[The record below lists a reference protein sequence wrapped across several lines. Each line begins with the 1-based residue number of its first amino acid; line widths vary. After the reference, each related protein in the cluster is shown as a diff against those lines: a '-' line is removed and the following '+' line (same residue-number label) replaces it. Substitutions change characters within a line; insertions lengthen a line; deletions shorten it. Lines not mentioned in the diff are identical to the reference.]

1 MSDIRRFTGF
11 LAPDGSTHDTEKKAI
26 EYTRLLK
33 IRAAL
38 AERFKGFEVG
48 EDGSADIKAAADFI
62 FEQRAAILACLNPEV
77 LTRKKRTPR
86 VPKETKPVV
95 AAPAAPA
102 VVAPAAVAAPVAVAK
117 PKPEPVAAAVV
128 VKPTTPAAPKAEP
141 VAVVASTGDAELD
154 ALLAS

>member
-38 AERFKGFEVG
+38 DERFKGFEVG

-86 VPKETKPVV
+86 VPKDAKPVV
-95 AAPAAPA
+95 AAAP
-102 VVAPAAVAAPVAVAK
+102 AVAAPVTVVKPEPAAVAK
-117 PKPEPVAAAVV
+117 P
-128 VKPTTPAAPKAEP
+128 TPPATPKAEP

-154 ALLAS
+154 AILAS

>member
-38 AERFKGFEVG
+38 DERFKGFEVG

-86 VPKETKPVV
+86 VPKDAKPVV
-95 AAPAAPA
+95 AAAPA
-102 VVAPAAVAAPVAVAK
+102 VVAPAAVAVV
-117 PKPEPVAAAVV
+117 KPEPAAVAAV
-128 VKPTTPAAPKAEP
+128 VKPTPPATPKAEP

>member
-26 EYTRLLK
+26 EYTRQFK

-38 AERFKGFEVG
+38 DERFKGFEVG

-86 VPKETKPVV
+86 VPKDAKPVV
-95 AAPAAPA
+95 AAAPA
-102 VVAPAAVAAPVAVAK
+102 VVAPAAVAAPVTVV
-117 PKPEPVAAAVV
+117 KPEPAAVAAV
-128 VKPTTPAAPKAEP
+128 VKPTPPATPKAEP
-141 VAVVASTGDAELD
+141 AAVVASTGDAELD